1 MRYKIQEAARMLG
14 ISPQTL
20 RFYEQY
26 GISVHERVGDG
37 QYRHYSDTSID
48 LLMSLRKCRNCGFTV
63 AQTAEIIRQ
72 EDAAQLVLTLQ
83 GRAEAM
89 ERQAE
94 MQTRIAQSMRAAA
107 ELMKRSESLIGRYEV
122 RKRPAGCALMIK
134 RPGTERLDAHAM
146 ARVAEWAE
154 WMPLVRWM
162 TRYPLERLPGEAGT
176 EKGFV
181 TDKKTAAF
189 LGAERQ
195 EGVERLPECVCLYTV
210 IRWHSARGGPIA
222 GVREGLAYMEEN
234 GIQLAGAPVVSTF
247 WNVNVKDD
255 PISYGECW
263 FPIQNE

>member
-1 MRYKIQEAARMLG
+1 MLG

-63 AQTAEIIRQ
+63 AQTAELIRQ
-72 EDAAQLVLTLQ
+72 EDGARLARALQ
-83 GRAEAM
+83 ERAEAM

-94 MQTRIAQSMRAAA
+94 MQTRMAQSMRAIAR
-107 ELMKRSESLIGRYEV
+107 LIRQTESLIGRYEV
-122 RKRPAGCALMIK
+122 RRRPAGCVLILRQA
-134 RPGTERLDAHAM
+134 GTERLDAQAM
-146 ARVAEWAE
+146 ARVAQWAE

-162 TRYPLERLPGEAGT
+162 TRYPLEDLPSEAGM
-176 EKGFV
+176 EKGFMM
-181 TDKKTAAF
+181 DEKTAAF

-195 EGVERLPECVCLYTV
+195 EGAERLPECACLYTV
-210 IRWHSARGGPIA
+210 LRWHSAQGEPIA
-222 GVREGLAYMEEN
+222 GVREGLAYMQKK
-234 GIQLAGAPVVSTF
+234 GIRAAGAPVVSTF
-247 WNVNVKDD
+247 WNVNAKDN

-263 FPIQNE
+263 FPIADQ

>member
-72 EDAAQLVLTLQ
+72 EDGAQLALTLQ
-83 GRAEAM
+83 ERAEAM

-94 MQTRIAQSMRAAA
+94 MQMRVAQSVRATAALMR
-107 ELMKRSESLIGRYEV
+107 ESESLIGRYEM
-122 RKRPAGCALMIK
+122 RKRPAGCALIIK
-134 RPGTERLDAHAM
+134 RPWMERLDAHAM

-162 TRYPLERLPGEAGT
+162 TRYPLERLSEEART
-176 EKGFV
+176 EKGFM
-181 TDKKTAAF
+181 TDEKTAEF
-189 LGAERQ
+189 LGTERQ
-195 EGVERLPECVCLYTV
+195 EGVERLSECVCLYTV
-210 IRWHSARGGPIA
+210 IRWHSAQGGPIA
-222 GVREGLAYMEEN
+222 GVREGLAYMDKN
-234 GIQLAGAPVVSTF
+234 GIRAAGAPLVSTF

-255 PISYGECW
+255 PLSYGECW